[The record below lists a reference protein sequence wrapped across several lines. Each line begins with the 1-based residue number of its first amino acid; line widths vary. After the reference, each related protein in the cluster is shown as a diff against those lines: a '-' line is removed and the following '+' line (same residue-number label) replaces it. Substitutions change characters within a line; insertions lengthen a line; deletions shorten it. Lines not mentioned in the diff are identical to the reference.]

1 MVGRGGAGPP
11 LALCAPNAFK
21 GTLAATAVA
30 LALAHGVRDAGWRA
44 RAVAVADGGDG
55 TLDVL
60 LAAAGAGARVER
72 VRVTGPTGRAR
83 LARLGWMAPG
93 VAIVELAEA
102 AGLRLLGP
110 RRAPMRATS
119 RGAGELIAAALAGGA
134 HRLVVGVGGSASTD
148 GGAGILTALGG
159 RLLDRRGRPIRPGGG
174 GLADLAEVDLS
185 SVDPRLRSTA
195 VEVAVDVR
203 SPLCGPLGAARVFA
217 PQKGAD
223 ARQVVALDD
232 ALARLAAMVE
242 DAVGRPGLASQ
253 PGAGAAGGAAFALAA
268 LGARLR
274 GGAALVCDEVGVE
287 ASLDGASLVI
297 TGEGRL
303 DEQTA
308 AGKAPAEVAARAAR
322 AGVPCVAVCGR
333 VSGGEELFTAA
344 IALDQ
349 LGDEP
354 ERRVRSLLRR
364 AGALAVQTG
373 AQT

>member
-1 MVGRGGAGPP
+1 MGILAALGARLLDDRGRPVAPGGGA
-11 LALCAPNAFK
+11 L
-21 GTLAATAVA
+21 
-30 LALAHGVRDAGWRA
+30 
-44 RAVAVADGGDG
+44 
-55 TLDVL
+55 
-60 LAAAGAGARVER
+60 ER
-72 VRVTGPTGRAR
+72 VATVDLTAARAR
-83 LARLGWMAPG
+83 LA
-93 VAIVELAEA
+93 
-102 AGLRLLGP
+102 
-110 RRAPMRATS
+110 
-119 RGAGELIAAALAGGA
+119 
-134 HRLVVGVGGSASTD
+134 
-148 GGAGILTALGG
+148 G
-159 RLLDRRGRPIRPGGG
+159 R
-174 GLADLAEVDLS
+174 
-185 SVDPRLRSTA
+185 T

-203 SPLCGPLGAARVFA
+203 SPLYGRDGAARVFA

-349 LGDEP
+349 LGEEP